1 MTRRAVRC
9 GAGTHSGHADQLGE
23 ARAEG
28 SLGAKWNFEN
38 PASSAIRSRSS
49 GSAKR
54 TSIRSPAKSRRPGF
68 RTSCFNGPVIPRF
81 HRGARAWVRTPGLAH
96 AACTTVAAAL
106 VAGTMVAAATPAAAV
121 TQTSSFSTTPL
132 DVVGGPVA
140 AEGAAVVI
148 TADASHNLHVEGV
161 APNTGRVIWS
171 HPYSMS
177 AIIPGLAPTL
187 YVVDNDIVDLV
198 PVDRPNNALVD
209 VEGVNATTGTVV
221 WQGPQHILVSDVPAP
236 CEQKRYFCLLGYS
249 GNASTGLAILN
260 PVTGTTVTAVQGP
273 AAAVDLGLYLTDAQ
287 TPTLEA
293 LSATGTVV
301 WTKTIDQLFGGPGY
315 NPLNGWDFLAF
326 GGTEIGT
333 AGATN
338 ADHSNGLDDAKT
350 VGVSLATGATLWS
363 LPGQFQ
369 CGGTIAFMTPP
380 LDCVFTGTV
389 AVPRQ
394 KAFPQSY
401 KGLHLSLQG
410 YDAAT
415 GHVTWTQPVRNVG
428 ALGNGDASFLD
439 TTHLLVQL
447 PVGRDALLDT
457 ASGKTVAVSAAAN
470 ALVLDQRP
478 VQGGRGEDPQPRRA
492 AGGGNPVRA
501 LYRRREPG
509 HDDPREHPVQ
519 RRCHRRRRLPVA
531 VRAWPLPPRG
541 RGGPGHRLTAP
552 GRVQPRN
559 SSATQAGSRAARPRL
574 STLPCTV
581 TATPRASPPTDSR
594 YAT

>member
-1 MTRRAVRC
+1 
-9 GAGTHSGHADQLGE
+9 
-23 ARAEG
+23 
-28 SLGAKWNFEN
+28 
-38 PASSAIRSRSS
+38 
-49 GSAKR
+49 
-54 TSIRSPAKSRRPGF
+54 
-68 RTSCFNGPVIPRF
+68 
-81 HRGARAWVRTPGLAH
+81 
-96 AACTTVAAAL
+96 
-106 VAGTMVAAATPAAAV
+106 MVAAATPAAAV

-293 LSATGTVV
+293 LSATGTVA

-457 ASGKTVAVSAAAN
+457 ASGKTVAVSS
-470 ALVLDQRP
+470 
-478 VQGGRGEDPQPRRA
+478 RRQTLWCSTNGLFKVDEEKTLNRAELRAEGTRFAPCTA
-492 AGGGNPVRA
+492 AGNPA
-501 LYRRREPG
+501 MTTPA
-509 HDDPREHPVQ
+509 EHPVQ

-552 GRVQPRN
+552 DAFSRGIPPPPRPAAAPPGRACRH
-559 SSATQAGSRAARPRL
+559 SRAR
-574 STLPCTV
+574 
-581 TATPRASPPTDSR
+581 
-594 YAT
+594 